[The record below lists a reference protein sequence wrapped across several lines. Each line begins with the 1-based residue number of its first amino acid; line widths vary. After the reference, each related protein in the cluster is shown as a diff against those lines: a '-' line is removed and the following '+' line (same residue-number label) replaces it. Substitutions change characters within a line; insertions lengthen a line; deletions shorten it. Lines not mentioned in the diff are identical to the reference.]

1 MRLCVG
7 VTVCEAGIEVWIGVK
22 GYRSVSLLFNSTRA
36 ACHGLSTPRIAG
48 FPGYDTLMQKDTAS
62 VGEILKQRGWNT
74 MWCGT

>member
-1 MRLCVG
+1 MGRVQIPGGSVNLKNA
-7 VTVCEAGIEVWIGVK
+7 VTTP
-22 GYRSVSLLFNSTRA
+22 STR
-36 ACHGLSTPRIAG
+36 LRTTG